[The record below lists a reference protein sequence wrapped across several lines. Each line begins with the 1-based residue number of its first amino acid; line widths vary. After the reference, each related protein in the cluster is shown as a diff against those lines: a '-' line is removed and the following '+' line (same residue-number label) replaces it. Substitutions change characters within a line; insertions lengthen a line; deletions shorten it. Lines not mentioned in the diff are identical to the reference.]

1 MLRRLRLI
9 TGGRTTSSLS
19 GSNCRR
25 ENISKNKN
33 LIHHSDLQHNHDT
46 YFNFTNLE
54 GRQTPATQDSTT
66 DSNVRGVIHD
76 NARSSSTRHSHNLF
90 AHTQKTSNVLYDSL
104 NADTMQCEQN
114 SSCPAPHISKSVIT
128 TGKNLIVSKGASHH
142 DNQLK
147 RVLVGD
153 DQPQRI
159 SEGQAI
165 NTRCKPTYVH
175 LTFPQISVNR
185 NSSSAEIIL

>member
-1 MLRRLRLI
+1 MLQRLRRI
-9 TGGRTTSSLS
+9 TGGRNTSSIS
-19 GSNCRR
+19 GSNCR
-25 ENISKNKN
+25 ENIISKNKN
-33 LIHHSDLQHNHDT
+33 LIHHSDLQHNHET
-46 YFNFTNLE
+46 YFNLTNLG

-66 DSNVRGVIHD
+66 DINERGVIHG

-90 AHTQKTSNVLYDSL
+90 SHTQKTSNVLYDSL

-114 SSCPAPHISKSVIT
+114 SPCPAPHLSKSVIT
-128 TGKNLIVSKGASHH
+128 TGKNLIVSKGASDH

-159 SEGQAI
+159 NEGQAI
-165 NTRCKPTYVH
+165 NTRCNPTYVH